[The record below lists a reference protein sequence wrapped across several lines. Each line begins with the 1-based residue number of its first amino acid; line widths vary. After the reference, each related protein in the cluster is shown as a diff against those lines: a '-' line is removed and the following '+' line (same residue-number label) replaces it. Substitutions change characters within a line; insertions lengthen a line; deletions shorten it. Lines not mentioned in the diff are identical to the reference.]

1 MVDLYVCGQ
10 VLCILPL
17 MATATF
23 VSQLCLSA
31 CVCFIFPFDILLWV
45 SAISDKRLSRIH
57 VLVRLFISQ
66 QTQILCLLTTAA
78 VYETIAW
85 NSNSAGQTFIKWE
98 LMCFYH
104 IVVGHS
110 FHFIQTGCA
119 LLTKLCSF
127 QIHCSTLSPNG
138 SISILFDI
146 SICIC
151 LKSFCF
157 SQTCVCFITK
167 WRCPYVYNSLQS
179 CAFCLTYESVFV

>member
-1 MVDLYVCGQ
+1 MIRFVVFSQQLQLQTLQLMVDLYVCGQ

-45 SAISDKRLSRIH
+45 SAISDKRLSCIH

-104 IVVGHS
+104 IVVGLLQSTEAVMIGKDGSHS
-110 FHFIQTGCA
+110 LRNIC
-119 LLTKLCSF
+119 C
-127 QIHCSTLSPNG
+127 
-138 SISILFDI
+138 DI
-146 SICIC
+146 EICI
-151 LKSFCF
+151 SF
-157 SQTCVCFITK
+157 
-167 WRCPYVYNSLQS
+167 NL
-179 CAFCLTYESVFV
+179 